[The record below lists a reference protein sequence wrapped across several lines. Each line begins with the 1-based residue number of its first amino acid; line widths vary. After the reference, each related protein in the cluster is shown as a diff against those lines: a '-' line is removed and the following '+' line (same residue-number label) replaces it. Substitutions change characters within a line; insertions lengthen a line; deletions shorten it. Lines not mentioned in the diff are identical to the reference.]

1 MTMTTKRVL
10 VVAAALGAL
19 GAVAGGWWWQ
29 GARGMQAAVAESV
42 PGLPDLTGV
51 SPEARAA
58 VRAADARARGLWTA
72 QSGLGELSRVY
83 HANGFLEAAMRCY
96 EALDVMEPREPK
108 WLHRHAIIL
117 AGFGEIDPAMALW
130 RRVVELAP
138 DYAPARLRLADT
150 LLKSSRVDEA
160 AAMYEDVLRRHPRN
174 PYAQLGLARIDFE
187 AQRWERARQR
197 LEPLVEQTN
206 YELGY
211 DLIVSLY
218 ERLGEHGRAAA
229 IRGMMKASGA
239 YRDPVDPWMDE
250 LLEVCFD
257 AYRLSVAA
265 GTMAREAA
273 PKSVQLLERAIALA
287 PDKVSNYY
295 QLGMLALQMGNTA
308 TALEKLEQ
316 CTRVDPSFTDGWA
329 QLSALQLQAGQ
340 VAASDRTLAEGLRV
354 NPKSPGLHLMLAR
367 RLQQAGAIGEAIRE
381 FKTSAELRPNEADA
395 YLELGSMLI
404 GLGRSD
410 EGLEQVRLGY
420 KVEPANPLAISVLA
434 FDAIVQGDEREA
446 RRWLERVRAQ
456 PRVRPDQLQSLLTA
470 YERQFGH
477 AP

>member
-1 MTMTTKRVL
+1 MNTKRVL
-10 VVAAALGAL
+10 VA
-19 GAVAGGWWWQ
+19 AVAIAAIGIAAGAWWWQ
-29 GARGMQAAVAESV
+29 RAAAVQAAVVQALPTV
-42 PGLPDLTGV
+42 PDLTAAT
-51 SPEARAA
+51 PQARDAI
-58 VRAADARARGLWTA
+58 RQADEQARGLWTA
-72 QSGLGELSRVY
+72 EKGLGELSRVY
-83 HANGFLEAAMRCY
+83 HANGFLDAAVRCY
-96 EALDVMEPREPK
+96 EVLDQLEPREPK

-130 RRVVELAP
+130 RRVVVLAP
-138 DYAPARLRLADT
+138 DYAPARLRLADS
-150 LLKSSRVDEA
+150 LLKTSRVDEA
-160 AAMYEDVLRRHPRN
+160 AAMYEDVLRRHPKN

-187 AQRWERARQR
+187 AQRWERARAR

-218 ERLGEHGRAAA
+218 ERLGEQGRAAA

-250 LLEVCFD
+250 LLDVCYD

-287 PDKVSNYY
+287 PDKVANYY

-308 TALEKLEQ
+308 VAREKLEQ

-329 QLSALQLQAGQ
+329 QLSDLQLQLGET
-340 VAASDRTLAEGLRV
+340 AASTQTLAEGLRL
-354 NPKSPGLHLMLAR
+354 NPKSPGLHLMRAR
-367 RLQQAGAIGEAIRE
+367 RLQQAGDIEQAVYE
-381 FKTSAELRPNEADA
+381 FKTSAALRPNEADA
-395 YLELGSMLI
+395 FLELGSMLI
-404 GLGRSD
+404 GLGRTE
-410 EGLEQVRLGY
+410 EGLEQVRMGY

-434 FDAIVQGDEREA
+434 FNAIVQGDEREA
-446 RRWLERVRAQ
+446 QRWLERVRAQ
-456 PRVRPDQLQSLLTA
+456 PRVRPEQMQALRA
-470 YERQFGH
+470 VYEKQFGH